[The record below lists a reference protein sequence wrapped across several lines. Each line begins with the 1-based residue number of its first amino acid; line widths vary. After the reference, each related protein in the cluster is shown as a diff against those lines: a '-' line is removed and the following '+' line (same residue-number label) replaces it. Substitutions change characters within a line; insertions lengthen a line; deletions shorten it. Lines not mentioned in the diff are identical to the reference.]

1 MYNEKTLRIS
11 LLGYMG
17 SGKSS
22 VGRILAE
29 RLHCDHSDLDA
40 HIEGEVGCT
49 LSELIASGGDGC
61 FRKIEREALQVL
73 LEKPNMVLSLGGG
86 TPAYY
91 DNMERIN
98 QKSRSVY
105 LRTPVKDLTQ
115 RLLPT
120 RSKRPLIAEIPGEA
134 LAEFIAKHL
143 FERAAYYE
151 RADLIVEN
159 NAQKTPGDIAAE
171 ICQNL

>member
-1 MYNEKTLRIS
+1 
-11 LLGYMG
+11 MG

-29 RLHCDHSDLDA
+29 RLRCNHEDLDS
-40 HIEGEVGCT
+40 HIERAEGRS
-49 LSELIASGGDGC
+49 LSELLVSRGNLY
-61 FRKIEREALQVL
+61 FRALERESLQAL
-73 LEKPNMVLSLGGG
+73 LEKPNTVLSLGGG

-115 RLLPT
+115 RLLRN
-120 RSKRPLIAEIPGEA
+120 RSKRPLIAEIPEEE

-143 FERAAYYE
+143 FERAVYYE
-151 RADLIVEN
+151 RAELIIEN
-159 NAQKTPGDIAAE
+159 KAQKTPRDIAAE
-171 ICQNL
+171 ICQNLQKS